1 MPKAGRGEFQEREL
15 PGGAPR
21 PSIPRISALSRT
33 EADSLFRKTWCGRL
47 RVDNKTG
54 ALDLLRLIEESAE
67 LASGSAEADN
77 FNLVR
82 MLETSGVQPQETV
95 YVNWR
100 RFDDLDAIAPD
111 DLSHFFDYIWYP
123 GADDIE
129 VFDGA
134 CSWILVIRH
143 DGVLRILKF

>member
-1 MPKAGRGEFQEREL
+1 MENFKRENFQAEHPDR
-15 PGGAPR
+15 AF
-21 PSIPRISALSRT
+21 PRISALSRT
-33 EADSLFRKTWCGRL
+33 EADSLRKTWCGRL

-82 MLETSGVQPQETV
+82 MLEASGVQPQETV

-100 RFDDLDAIAPD
+100 RFDDLDAIALD
-111 DLSHFFDYIWYP
+111 DLSNFFDYIWYP

-143 DGVLRILKF
+143 DGVLRVRKF